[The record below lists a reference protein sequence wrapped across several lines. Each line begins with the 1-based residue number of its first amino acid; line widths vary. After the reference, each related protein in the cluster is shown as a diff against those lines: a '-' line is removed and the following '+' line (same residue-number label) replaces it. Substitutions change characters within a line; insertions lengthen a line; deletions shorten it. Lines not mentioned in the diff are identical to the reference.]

1 MCWGVALPDRAPHAS
16 AAPCHYTVLTLRRF
30 QSKLRPMSKS
40 KQLQIRVS
48 EEEKARIQERA
59 ARAGM
64 DVSKWLLRMA
74 LPPAEERFQEICRG
88 LGSAATEHRFLLAE
102 LNDFLFQL
110 TAREFQGAV
119 ALAPAAPLAAFEAA
133 YVAAMVEQA
142 AAIKGAPPPDWTR
155 QVGELERPWFASR
168 LTSLRL
174 HLLTSSPTPFRR
186 RNLFIDSTI
195 GDRV

>member
-1 MCWGVALPDRAPHAS
+1 MPSQTQPK
-16 AAPCHYTVLTLRRF
+16 T
-30 QSKLRPMSKS
+30 

-48 EEEKARIQERA
+48 ADEKIRIQQRA

-74 LPPAEERFQEICRG
+74 LPPAEERFQRICRELASG
-88 LGSAATEHRFLLAE
+88 ATEHRYLLAE
-102 LNDFLFQL
+102 LNDFLCQL
-110 TAREFQGAV
+110 NAREFRCAV
-119 ALAPAAPLAAFEAA
+119 ALAPAAPLAEFEAA

-142 AAIKGAPPPDWTR
+142 AAAKGAPAPDWTR
-155 QVGELERPWFASR
+155 LVGALEQPWFASA
-168 LTSLRL
+168 LKNLRL
-174 HLLTSSPTPFRR
+174 HLLTSSPPPFRR

>member
-1 MCWGVALPDRAPHAS
+1 MTQKDPKKEPKTR
-16 AAPCHYTVLTLRRF
+16 
-30 QSKLRPMSKS
+30 
-40 KQLQIRVS
+40 QLQIRVS

-74 LPPAEERFQEICRG
+74 LPPAEERFQSICRKLASG
-88 LGSAATEHRFLLAE
+88 ATERSYVLAE
-102 LNDFLFQL
+102 LNDFLCHL
-110 TAREFQGAV
+110 NAGEFRDAV
-119 ALAPAAPLAAFEAA
+119 AFAPAAPLAAFEAA

-142 AAIKGAPPPDWTR
+142 AAVKGAPAPDWTR
-155 QVGELERPWFASR
+155 QVGALEQPWFASR

-174 HLLTSSPTPFRR
+174 HLLTSSPPPFRR
-186 RNLFIDSTI
+186 RNLFVDSTI